1 MEKMKCLTA
10 GTSALGFLDFKIL
23 FKKRS
28 KFPQIP
34 QSRILPFYY
43 WLIKNKC
50 LLLIYSATS
59 HFNRQSFIISCL
71 E

>member
-28 KFPQIP
+28 KFPGFPGVGQP
-34 QSRILPFYY
+34 PF
-43 WLIKNKC
+43 
-50 LLLIYSATS
+50 LLLVNKKQMLIINLFS
-59 HFNRQSFIISCL
+59 HLTFQSPITHKFTF
-71 E
+71 